1 MWEIAENLH
10 RADLTKLERDSQ
22 VAEWIELSR
31 QSDAKGVSTRGRP
44 ESGTRR
50 AARELG
56 LSEPDARRAVDVA
69 SLTEDAKATARELG
83 LDNNRSVLIA
93 AAKADD
99 AVGFLRDERDRR
111 EKKTAEEPR
120 HVRNVTDVAPAA
132 VEAPAEVTDVASAEV
147 ATVAEV
153 VAAPKSIR
161 QLIAETTE
169 TEKRG
174 APAGR
179 GFVRTRL
186 RFRCRQTTLTMATG
200 LSHEGK
206 PAGIRISTPARSGS
220 PHAADRRRR
229 PLTLARAFMPC
240 PRSQFRT
247 NLCCLP
253 LGAWTID
260 HFAATQALSQ

>member
-10 RADLTKLERDSQ
+10 RADLTKLERESQ

-31 QSDAKGVSTRGRP
+31 QSDAKGVSTRGRL

-169 TEKRG
+169 TEKPRSARRPRICQDASPLSLPTNNADNGHGPIPRG
-174 APAGR
+174 QAR
-179 GFVRTRL
+179 GNSNIDASAVR
-186 RFRCRQTTLTMATG
+186 
-200 LSHEGK
+200 K
-206 PAGIRISTPARSGS
+206 PARGRSS
-220 PHAADRRRR
+220 ASATDVSSRLHAL
-229 PLTLARAFMPC
+229 PTVTVW
-240 PRSQFRT
+240 T
-247 NLCCLP
+247 NLCCSP